1 MGFNPLPL
9 FGKTLA
15 CAVFLM
21 LNADAAFGSSLEDA
35 AIADITASS
44 IDVLRLHPSV
54 NEAAASIEPA
64 PAPPKQRGGV
74 GQRIYREN
82 VARVPLIIHEKS
94 EGASTGSGLLI
105 DETGLFLTNY
115 HVVEGATEVLIF
127 MHPGQGKSVDRR
139 DGFVADVVAADI
151 SKDLALVRTK
161 APLEGF
167 TSVDLAEPSTL
178 DPGTDV
184 FALGHPKGLH
194 WSFTEGIVSQ
204 VRSDYKWRYDAD
216 TQMQATVIQTQTPI
230 NPGNSGG
237 PLFNGDGK
245 VIGIN
250 TFSAGSSQGL
260 NFAVSITD
268 VHEFLANPKSLP
280 EPDTGKDKVEAPGG
294 FREPDQGEGATTD
307 AYGTRRPV
315 PGRQGVWL
323 YDLDGDGDD
332 DAVGL
337 DLNGNGR
344 PETLGFDMDN
354 DGRPETFKHDA
365 DEDGKFDVEGIDM
378 NGDGKIDKVRPIA

>member
-21 LNADAAFGSSLEDA
+21 LNADVAFGSSLEDA

-54 NEAAASIEPA
+54 NEAAASIKPA

-82 VARVPLIIHEKS
+82 VARVPLILTNTS
-94 EGASTGSGLLI
+94 RGSGMLI

-115 HVVEGATEVLIF
+115 HVVEGATEVLIV
-127 MHPGQGKSVDRR
+127 MHPGQGKSVDHR

-151 SKDLALVRTK
+151 SKDLALVRAKT
-161 APLEGF
+161 PLEGL
-167 TSVDLAEPSTL
+167 TSVDLAGSSTL
-178 DPGTDV
+178 DPGSDV
-184 FALGHPKGLH
+184 FALGHPEGLD

-204 VRSDYKWRYDAD
+204 VRHNFQFGPNQR
-216 TQMQATVIQTQTPI
+216 ATVIQTQTPI

-237 PLFNGDGK
+237 PLFNEDGE
-245 VIGIN
+245 VIGVN
-250 TFSAGSSQGL
+250 SFSKLSSDGSLADGL
-260 NFAVSITD
+260 HFAVSITD
-268 VHEFLANPKSLP
+268 VHEFLANPAPLP
-280 EPDTGKDKVEAPGG
+280 KPDTEEDGDQAPGG
-294 FREPDQGEGATTD
+294 YREPDQREGTTTD

-323 YDLDGDGDD
+323 YDLDGDGNH

-344 PETLGFDMDN
+344 PDTLGFDMDN